1 MSKKTKNLD
10 LFEYDPITDG
20 SSTFNVDEAL
30 NKNWEIIDEAVDGKA
45 SKSTI
50 VDATLL
56 SSSWVGNEYELSVE
70 GVTETSIQELLPS
83 LSITEDELSAL
94 QSANIIDNGQEEN
107 IIKLKAIGDVPTS
120 NIPIRVIVRGD
131 M

>member
-45 SKSTI
+45 NKSTI

-56 SSSWVGNEYELSVE
+56 ASSWVGNEYTLAIV
-70 GVTETSIQELLPS
+70 GVTLTSIQELLPS
-83 LSITEDELSAL
+83 LTITEDELGEL

-107 IIKLKAIGDVPTS
+107 IIKLKAIGDVPTID
-120 NIPIRVIVRGD
+120 IPLRIIMRGD
-131 M
+131 L